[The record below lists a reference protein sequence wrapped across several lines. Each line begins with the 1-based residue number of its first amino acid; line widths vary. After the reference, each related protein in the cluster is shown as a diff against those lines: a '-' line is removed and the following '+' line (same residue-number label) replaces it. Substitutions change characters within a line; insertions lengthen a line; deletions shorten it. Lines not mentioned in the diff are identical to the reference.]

1 MDIDYYLT
9 QVDDIQVNTSQ
20 CQWIW
25 NFAMLLYLACVLTAH
40 DLGCPQVP
48 SSASKQISCEVEFMD
63 ENLNSKRVQ
72 IKCNGIQLKLCHLY
86 VHFHI
91 RLDCACGGFQ
101 MQRFHT
107 ERPANHDDWKQQ
119 LAVTNPQSFAVTFL
133 NYVRAEVQPLIA
145 AADSTADVVVKSS
158 LSSSDCKETRLP
170 EEKKSEATRVP
181 EPLKLAAV
189 DSWSD
194 RNGVIGTSSVDS
206 FAVVPGKQK
215 ERRKST
221 GSSLPSRASKFLE
234 LPVYEEDFPA
244 LGKLP
249 TVTAPRKPTQSKQ
262 VW

>member
-1 MDIDYYLT
+1 MIS
-9 QVDDIQVNTSQ
+9 V
-20 CQWIW
+20 
-25 NFAMLLYLACVLTAH
+25 VLKFH
-40 DLGCPQVP
+40 QQLK
-48 SSASKQISCEVEFMD
+48 SKSLVKWSFMD
-63 ENLNSKRVQ
+63 ENLNSKGVP

-107 ERPANHDDWKQQ
+107 KKPANHDDWKQQ

-133 NYVRAEVQPLIA
+133 NYVRAEVQPFIA

-170 EEKKSEATRVP
+170 EEKKSEATRMP
-181 EPLKLAAV
+181 EPVKLAAV

-194 RNGVIGTSSVDS
+194 RNGVIGTSGVDS
-206 FAVVPGKQK
+206 FAVVSGKQK

-249 TVTAPRKPTQSKQ
+249 TVNAPRKPTQSKQ
-262 VW
+262 VWWD